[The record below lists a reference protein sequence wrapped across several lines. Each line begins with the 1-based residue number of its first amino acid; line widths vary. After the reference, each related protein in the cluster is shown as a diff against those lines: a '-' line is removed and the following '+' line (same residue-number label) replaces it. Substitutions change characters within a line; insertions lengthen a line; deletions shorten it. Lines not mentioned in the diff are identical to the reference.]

1 MSMLMLC
8 ALAPI
13 IVPIRP
19 RTDDAMKN
27 LGNVSVATKTTP
39 RSCSPSPSE
48 DIRKT
53 TNEREADSEACGP

>member
-1 MSMLMLC
+1 MSMLILC

-27 LGNVSVATKTTP
+27 LGKVSLATKTTL

-53 TNEREADSEACGP
+53 TNKGEADSEACGP